1 MPTEL
6 LLFLSGLA
14 AGAFGGLLGL
24 GGGILIVPILTIGF
38 GVPITAA
45 AGVSLVSVI
54 ATSAGGAAF
63 NVRNRRADVRI
74 GMLLAAGTV
83 VGALTGGVL
92 AGILPDRVLA
102 GLFAALMAYTA
113 VTMGRRLLRRGDVN
127 ERQADAAVD
136 PSLPDD
142 DPAAPAYRGRRVG
155 PGIGLSFVAG
165 NVSGLLGVGG
175 GVVVVPLMNLVLGAP
190 LSVAA
195 ATSNFMIGMTAAAGA
210 YAYLFRG
217 DVDPSLAA
225 PMVIGVVIGASLQ
238 ARVAHRIPTTALR
251 VAFIA
256 VLAYVTYEM
265 ALRALGAA

>member
-24 GGGILIVPILTIGF
+24 GGGLLIVPILTIGF
-38 GVPITAA
+38 GAQITAA

-83 VGALTGGVL
+83 MGALTGGVV

-102 GLFAALMAYTA
+102 ALFAALLAYTA
-113 VTMGRRLLRRGDVN
+113 VTMARRILRRGVGARRADV
-127 ERQADAAVD
+127 AVD
-136 PSLPDD
+136 PAASDGPG
-142 DPAAPAYRGRRVG
+142 APAYRTRRVG
-155 PGIGLSFVAG
+155 AGIGLSFVAG

-190 LSVAA
+190 LTVAT

-217 DVDPSLAA
+217 DVDPLLAA
-225 PMVIGVVIGASLQ
+225 PIVIGVVIGASLQ
-238 ARVAHRIPTTALR
+238 ARVAHRIPTAALR

>member
-38 GVPITAA
+38 GASITAA

-83 VGALTGGVL
+83 IGAVTGGVL

-102 GLFAALMAYTA
+102 GLFAALLAYTA
-113 VTMGRRLLRRGDVN
+113 VTMGRRLLRRGDVD
-127 ERQADAAVD
+127 ERRADAAVD
-136 PSLPDD
+136 PAAPDG
-142 DPAAPAYRGRRVG
+142 PGAPAYRTHRVG

-190 LSVAA
+190 LAVAA

-251 VAFIA
+251 VAFIV

-265 ALRALGAA
+265 ALRALGVA

>member
-1 MPTEL
+1 MPTDL
-6 LLFLSGLA
+6 LLVLSGLA

-63 NVRNRRADVRI
+63 NVRRGRADVRI

-83 VGALTGGVL
+83 VGALTGGFV

-102 GLFAALMAYTA
+102 ALFAALMAYTA
-113 VTMGRRLLRRGDVN
+113 VTMGRRLLRR
-127 ERQADAAVD
+127 DAATSSSDEAVD
-136 PSLPDD
+136 PSAPDGPD
-142 DPAAPAYRGRRVG
+142 APDYREGRTTPA
-155 PGIGLSFVAG
+155 IGLSFVAG

-175 GVVVVPLMNLVLGAP
+175 GVVVVPLMHLLLGAP
-190 LSVAA
+190 LAVAT

-217 DVDPSLAA
+217 DVDPRLAA
-225 PMVIGVVIGASLQ
+225 PMVLGVVVGASLQ
-238 ARVAHRIPTTALR
+238 ARVAGRIPANALR
-251 VAFIA
+251 AAFIV
-256 VLAYVTYEM
+256 VLVYVTYEM
-265 ALRALGAA
+265 TLRALGAA

>member
-63 NVRNRRADVRI
+63 NVRNGRADVRI

-83 VGALTGGVL
+83 VGALTGGVI
-92 AGILPDRVLA
+92 AGVLPDRVLA
-102 GLFAALMAYTA
+102 GLFAALLAYTA
-113 VTMGRRLLRRGDVN
+113 ITMGRRMLRRGGAA
-127 ERQADAAVD
+127 ERHADAAVD
-136 PSLPDD
+136 PSVPDGPD
-142 DPAAPAYRGRRVG
+142 APAYRTHRVG

-175 GVVVVPLMNLVLGAP
+175 GVVVVPLMHLVLGAP
-190 LSVAA
+190 LMVAA

-251 VAFIA
+251 VAFIV

-265 ALRALGAA
+265 ALRALGVA

>member
-6 LLFLSGLA
+6 ILFLSGLA

-24 GGGILIVPILTIGF
+24 GGGILIVPILTIAF
-38 GVPITAA
+38 GVPITTA
-45 AGVSLVSVI
+45 AGVSLVAVI

-63 NVRNRRADVRI
+63 NVRKRRADVRI

-102 GLFAALMAYTA
+102 GLFSALMAYTA
-113 VTMGRRLLRRGDVN
+113 FTMGRRLLRGGDAD
-127 ERQADAAVD
+127 ERRSDEAVD
-136 PSLPDD
+136 PSVPDGEG
-142 DPAAPAYRGRRVG
+142 APAYRAHRVG
-155 PGIGLSFVAG
+155 PSIGLSFVAG

-175 GVVVVPLMNLVLGAP
+175 GIVVVPLMHLLLGAP
-190 LSVAA
+190 LAVAT

-217 DVDPSLAA
+217 DVDPTLAA
-225 PMVIGVVIGASLQ
+225 PIVIGVVAGASLQ
-238 ARVAHRIPTTALR
+238 ARVARRVPTTALR
-251 VAFIA
+251 VAFIV
-256 VLAYVTYEM
+256 VLGYVTYEM

>member
-45 AGVSLVSVI
+45 AGVGLVSVI

-63 NVRNRRADVRI
+63 NVRNARADVRI

-83 VGALTGGVL
+83 VGALTGGVI

-102 GLFAALMAYTA
+102 GLFAALLAYTA
-113 VTMGRRLLRRGDVN
+113 VTMGRRLLRRTTASDA
-127 ERQADAAVD
+127 EADAIVD
-136 PSLPDD
+136 PSVVDGPQ
-142 DPAAPAYRGRRVG
+142 APAYRTHRTGQ
-155 PGIGLSFVAG
+155 GIGLSFVAG

-175 GVVVVPLMNLVLGAP
+175 GVVVVPLMHLVLGAP
-190 LSVAA
+190 LTVAT

-217 DVDPSLAA
+217 DVDPTLAA
-225 PMVIGVVIGASLQ
+225 PMVIGVVIGASFQ
-238 ARVAHRIPTTALR
+238 ARVANRIPTTALR
-251 VAFIA
+251 LAFIV
-256 VLAYVTYEM
+256 VLVYVTYEM
-265 ALRALGAA
+265 ALRALGAT

>member
-1 MPTEL
+1 MPIEL

-38 GVPITAA
+38 GAPITAA

-83 VGALTGGVL
+83 VGALTGGVV

-113 VTMGRRLLRRGDVN
+113 VTMGRRLVWRGDVN

-136 PSLPDD
+136 PSLPDG
-142 DPAAPAYRGRRVG
+142 PHAPAYRGRRVG